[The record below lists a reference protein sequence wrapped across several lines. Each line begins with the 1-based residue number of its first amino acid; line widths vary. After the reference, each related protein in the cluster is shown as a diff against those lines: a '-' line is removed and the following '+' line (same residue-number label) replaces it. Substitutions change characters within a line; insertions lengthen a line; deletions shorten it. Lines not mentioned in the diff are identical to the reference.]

1 MRFQGKLVGGVA
13 WHQYLACKIDNEKLA
28 GKSWIRSDK

>member
-1 MRFQGKLVGGVA
+1 MQIQGKLVGGVA
-13 WHQYLACKIDNEKLA
+13 WHQYLGVKIDNDKLA